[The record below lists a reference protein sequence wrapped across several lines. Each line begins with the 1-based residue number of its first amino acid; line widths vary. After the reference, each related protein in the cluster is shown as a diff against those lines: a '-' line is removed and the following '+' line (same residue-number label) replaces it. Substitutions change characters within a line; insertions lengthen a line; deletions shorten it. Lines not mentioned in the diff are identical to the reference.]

1 MKEKIWRHK
10 VLLIVLLILIVAG
23 TVTAVIFVNSGKDKV
38 SAGEKIQ
45 KQSTVSLEKMDLTK
59 SISATG
65 TIQSAK
71 TKTVSADVDG
81 VQVSSVKAVVGD
93 TVKKGE
99 VLVTFDV
106 SDLKEALDE
115 AEESL
120 SDAKEEAARNLASA
134 KTQLSDAKETYAEEK
149 KKQAEQVADA
159 KEEQTEAGKQ
169 VSSLKKQVSA
179 AKTAE
184 TKSKLEEELAKA
196 EETLKQ
202 AEASYE
208 TAVSNQ
214 ENTNKQNKNSVQ
226 NAEDAVNTAESN
238 QKKTVKEAQKQ
249 VDEAEENLEKCS
261 VTAPIDGI
269 ITAANVEEGDTYSG
283 GDLFQI
289 DNNGSYT
296 VSTTVDEYDISS
308 VSVGQRVVILT
319 EATEE
324 DELEGEITFVAPS
337 TGSTSL
343 TSGNSQTGENAGST
357 SATTSTDGYEIKIKV
372 KTQDE
377 RLKMGLTAKCSII
390 LEEAADVYAVPYDAV
405 HENSDGTTVVYVSE
419 TSGDSVSSREV
430 QVTKGMESDYY
441 VEISGEE
448 LSDGMQIVIPTDES
462 SSSSDSQSEDNG
474 LGMFG
479 SAGNMGGAGGGNQMR
494 GNKGSGNMGG
504 APGM

>member
-1 MKEKIWRHK
+1 MKEKIRKHK
-10 VLLIVLLILIVAG
+10 VLLIIVLVLIVAG
-23 TVTAVIFVNSGKDKV
+23 TVTAVVFVNAGNEKA
-38 SAGEKIQ
+38 SAGEKTQ

-65 TIQSAK
+65 TIQSEK
-71 TKTVSADVDG
+71 TKTVSADVNG
-81 VQVSSVKAVVGD
+81 VQVSSVKVSVGD
-93 TVKKGE
+93 TVKKGD

-106 SDLKEALDE
+106 SDLQSALDE
-115 AEESL
+115 AKDSL
-120 SDAKEEAARNLASA
+120 SDAETEADRNISSA
-134 KTQLSDAKETYAEEK
+134 KTQLSDAKETYADQK
-149 KKQAEQVADA
+149 KKLAEKVADA
-159 KEEQTEAGKQ
+159 KEEKKEAAKQ

-179 AKTAE
+179 EKNAEAKA
-184 TKSKLEEELAKA
+184 KLEEQLTKA
-196 EETLKQ
+196 EEALKQ
-202 AEASYE
+202 AESSYE
-208 TAVSNQ
+208 SAVSDQ
-214 ENTNKQNKNSVQ
+214 ENTNKQNKNSIQ
-226 NAEDAVNTAESN
+226 NAEDAVDTAESN
-238 QKKTVKEAQKQ
+238 RKKTVKEAQKQ
-249 VDEAEENLEKCS
+249 VDEAEENLEKCL

-269 ITAANVEEGDTYSG
+269 ITAADVEEGDTYSG
-283 GDLFQI
+283 GDMFQI
-289 DNNGSYT
+289 DNNGSYM

-319 EATEE
+319 EATDE

-343 TSGNSQTGENAGST
+343 SSGSSQSGESAGMTS
-357 SATTSTDGYEIKIKV
+357 TTSSSDGYEIKIKV

-390 LEEAADVYAVPYDAV
+390 MEEAADVYAVPYDAV

-441 VEISGEE
+441 VEICGEE
-448 LSDGMQIVIPTDES
+448 LSDGMQIIIPTDET

-479 SAGNMGGAGGGNQMR
+479 GAGGMGGAGGGNQMR
-494 GNKGSGNMGG
+494 GNRGSGGMGG
-504 APGM
+504 GPGM